1 MELML
6 MRAYGPWRRRPRT
19 PGLHLREA
27 SLLSPSCLPH
37 PTFEK
42 GSALSVVLWP
52 VFSLRTTVPA
62 ASYLPK
68 RDWQDGVGSTRGVDS
83 WTGEEWIEI
92 WKGSWLDPTLVF
104 PPGIRDSCRPA
115 REDTRPAS
123 GL

>member
-6 MRAYGPWRRRPRT
+6 TCAYGPWRRRPRT
-19 PGLHLREA
+19 PGLHLLEA
-27 SLLSPSCLPH
+27 SLLSPSCRPH

-68 RDWQDGVGSTRGVDS
+68 RDSQDGEGSTRAVDS
-83 WTGEEWIEI
+83 WTGQE
-92 WKGSWLDPTLVF
+92 F
-104 PPGIRDSCRPA
+104 PA
-115 REDTRPAS
+115 
-123 GL
+123 